1 MPRKA
6 RLDAPGTLH
15 HAIVRGIEK
24 RCIVN
29 DDKDRENFVT
39 RMGELCLETET
50 AIYAWALMSNHAH
63 MLLKSGREG
72 ISTYMRRL
80 LSGYAITYNLRHRRC
95 GHLFQNRYKSIVCE
109 EDAYF
114 KELVRYIHLNPLR
127 ANIVDSLSKLVR
139 YRWCGHG
146 VILGR
151 FQNSWQ
157 DQDYVLSW
165 FGKEQSEAKRQYQ
178 QFVKKGVDLGSRP
191 DLIGGGLVRSLGGW
205 AAVKSTR
212 RRDAKEKGDER
223 ILGSGKFVE
232 KLLNEAERKTKYQ
245 FTTLELL
252 EKAKAVMDAYC
263 QQHEIEMDLI
273 RSGSRAGQVPK
284 HRAKLATKLVTEVGL
299 SMAETG
305 RQLGLS
311 TSGVAQ
317 ILRRR

>member
-1 MPRKA
+1 MPRQA
-6 RLDAPGTLH
+6 RLDSPGTLH
-15 HAIVRGIEK
+15 HVIVRGIEK

-39 RMGELCLETET
+39 RMGELCLETKT
-50 AIYAWALMSNHAH
+50 AIYAWALMPNHAH
-63 MLLKSGREG
+63 ILLRSGPEG

-80 LSGYAITYNLRHRRC
+80 LSGYAITYNLRHRRY
-95 GHLFQNRYKSIVCE
+95 GHLFQNRYKSIVCDQ
-109 EDAYF
+109 DAYF

-127 ANIVDSLSKLVR
+127 ANIVDTLSKLAK

-146 VILGR
+146 IVLGR
-151 FQNSWQ
+151 FQNTWQ
-157 DQDYVLSW
+157 DREYVLRW
-165 FGKEQSEAKRQYQ
+165 FGQKQEEAKKQYH
-178 QFVKKGVDLGSRP
+178 QFVKKGADLGSRP

-205 AAVKSTR
+205 AAVKSIR
-212 RRDAKEKGDER
+212 RRDLKQKGDER

-232 KLLNEAERKTKYQ
+232 KLLAEAERKTKHQ
-245 FTTLELL
+245 FTTLGLL
-252 EKAKAVMDAYC
+252 EKAKAAMDDYC
-263 QQHEIEMDLI
+263 QQHDIEIDLI
-273 RSGSRAGQVPK
+273 RSGSRAGRVPK
-284 HRAKLATKLVTEVGL
+284 HRAELAIKLVTQMGL

>member
-1 MPRKA
+1 MPRRA

-24 RCIVN
+24 HCIV
-29 DDKDRENFVT
+29 DDDEDRENFVT
-39 RMGELCLETET
+39 RMGELSLETKT

-63 MLLKSGREG
+63 ILLRSGPEG

-80 LSGYAITYNLRHRRC
+80 LSGYAITYNLRHRRH

-127 ANIVDSLSKLVR
+127 ASMVDSLSKLEK

-151 FQNSWQ
+151 FQNTWQ
-157 DQDYVLSW
+157 DREYVLRW
-165 FGKEQSEAKRQYQ
+165 FGEKQGEAKKQYQ
-178 QFVKKGVDLGSRP
+178 AFVQKGVDLGSRP

-205 AAVKSTR
+205 AAVKSIR
-212 RRDAKEKGDER
+212 RQNVKEKGDQR

-232 KLLNEAERKTKYQ
+232 KLLSEAERKTKHQ
-245 FTTLELL
+245 FTTSEPL
-252 EKAKAVMDAYC
+252 EKAKAAMDAYC
-263 QQHEIEMDLI
+263 QQHDIEMDLI
-273 RSGSRAGQVPK
+273 RSGSRAGRVSK
-284 HRAKLATKLVTEVGL
+284 HRAELAIKLVSEIGL
-299 SMAETG
+299 TMAETG

-311 TSGVAQ
+311 TAGVAQ